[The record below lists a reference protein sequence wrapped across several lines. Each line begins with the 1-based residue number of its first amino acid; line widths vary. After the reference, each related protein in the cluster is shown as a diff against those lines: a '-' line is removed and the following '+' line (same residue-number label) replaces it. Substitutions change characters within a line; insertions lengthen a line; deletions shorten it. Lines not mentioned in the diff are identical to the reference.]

1 MPPDNYKNP
10 TNGYSHETAQRLE
23 CFGKLIKLTLGK
35 SSCLNITGF
44 QFSEQINQPG
54 DTALLET
61 LQTGLPK
68 NDFHFRF
75 LVETIVT
82 SSQFLSRRR

>member
-1 MPPDNYKNP
+1 MDCGNGVAFLFTFGFSPNP
-10 TNGYSHETAQRLE
+10 VRIFFTRKLLGYA
-23 CFGKLIKLTLGK
+23 LGRP
-35 SSCLNITGF
+35 L
-44 QFSEQINQPG
+44 QPG

>member
-1 MPPDNYKNP
+1 
-10 TNGYSHETAQRLE
+10 
-23 CFGKLIKLTLGK
+23 
-35 SSCLNITGF
+35 
-44 QFSEQINQPG
+44 
-54 DTALLET
+54 ALLET